1 MAVSAN
7 YLQKVKMSLR
17 VTADTFDSQI
27 SDLIEEAKLDL
38 TNTADIRTFEFD
50 AADQLQSGAVIAY
63 VAYKWFDDDK
73 YFAVYNDMKQK
84 MALSSRYRSVMVN
97 EEP

>member
-50 AADQLQSGAVIAY
+50 VADQLQSGAVIAY

-73 YFAVYNDMKQK
+73 YFVVYNDMKQK
-84 MALSSRYRSVMVN
+84 MALSSRYRSVMVD